1 MMRGTYLRVGVLVLA
16 GIGLVVGAV
25 LFLGGS
31 QIRHARAYETYFRD
45 SVQGLDA
52 GAQVKYRGVSIGA
65 VTEIGLV
72 SAVYGRDEPDAIRQ
86 TTFRTVFVR
95 FELDTSRLGAPPSA
109 DSIARGLRARIAPQ
123 GLTGLSYVE
132 LDFVNPVQF
141 PALEVPWKPRYDY
154 IPSMPSTLAQVQDA
168 ATVLLGKIQQID
180 INGLANG
187 VLGLI
192 TDLRTTLHDGDA
204 DKLMVQATSTLRTL
218 QSAVADAN
226 VAGLTSDLR
235 QTLASARG
243 LAQGPQTQ
251 QLLRSATA
259 ATERLTQAAARLPQL
274 IAALDAV
281 ADRANSGS
289 ADLEAGLV
297 PLLRDTRTA
306 VAALRQT
313 SEALRRD
320 PGQVVLGA
328 APPRSR
334 DQ

>member
-1 MMRGTYLRVGVLVLA
+1 MATDV
-16 GIGLVVGAV
+16 
-25 LFLGGS
+25 
-31 QIRHARAYETYFRD
+31 
-45 SVQGLDA
+45 
-52 GAQVKYRGVSIGA
+52 
-65 VTEIGLV
+65 
-72 SAVYGRDEPDAIRQ
+72 PDAIRQ

-95 FELDTSRLGAPPSA
+95 FELDTERLGAPPNA

-141 PALEVPWKPRYDY
+141 PALEVPWTPRYEY

-192 TDLRTTLHDGDA
+192 TDLRGTLHDGDA

-226 VAGLTSDLR
+226 VPGLSAELR

-259 ATERLTQAAARLPQL
+259 ATDKLSQAAARLPQL

-297 PLLRDTRTA
+297 PLLRDARTA

>member
-1 MMRGTYLRVGVLVLA
+1 MRGTYLRVGVLILA
-16 GIGLVVGAV
+16 GLGLVVGAV

-31 QIRHARAYETYFRD
+31 QIRHARPYETYFRD
-45 SVQGLDA
+45 SVQGLDV
-52 GAQVKYRGVSIGA
+52 GAQVKYRGVAIGA

-72 SAVYGRDEPDAIRQ
+72 SADYGRDEPDAIRQ
-86 TTFRTVFVR
+86 TNFRTVFVR

-109 DSIARGLRARIAPQ
+109 ESIARGLRARIAPQ

-141 PALEVPWKPRYDY
+141 PPLDVPWKPRYDY

-180 INGLANG
+180 INGLASG
-187 VLGLI
+187 LLGLI
-192 TDLRTTLHDGDA
+192 ADLRATLHDGDA
-204 DKLMVQATSTLRTL
+204 DKLMVQGTATLRTL
-218 QSAVADAN
+218 QSAVTDAN
-226 VAGLTSDLR
+226 VPALTAELR

-243 LAQGPQTQ
+243 LTQGPQTQ

-259 ATERLTQAAARLPQL
+259 ATQKLTQATARLPEL
-274 IAALDAV
+274 IAALNAV
-281 ADRANSGS
+281 AERANSGS

-297 PLLRDTRTA
+297 PLLRDARTA

-320 PGQVVLGA
+320 PGQVVLGG